1 MTKAAALVRVEPV
14 PGLLFEPR
22 EVSPE
27 EAAELVASGSF
38 RYADPAS
45 DSPAMTAEKETDHG
59 AG

>member
-1 MTKAAALVRVEPV
+1 MSPKAALVRVEPV

-22 EVSPE
+22 DVSPE

-38 RYADPAS
+38 RYADQAA
-45 DSPAMTAEKETDHG
+45 DSPAVTAEKETDHG